1 MSGDYDPNREARLR
15 AIAQERLEREE
26 RLRSEAL
33 RRLALKEQQQ
43 NERAL
48 HLRSLAH
55 QRVLLE
61 EVHQRYGAFLRQLL
75 DDEWFFTLMERTGLS
90 YTEKSFRSNDDGTT
104 TIVTATSAPSL
115 LGAAVVAS
123 GLRLT
128 FSSVP
133 GQSLDTWMRAVPALR
148 EAFGMSS
155 MQVAQERVGEVTV
168 HIMS

>member
-1 MSGDYDPNREARLR
+1 
-15 AIAQERLEREE
+15 
-26 RLRSEAL
+26 
-33 RRLALKEQQQ
+33 
-43 NERAL
+43 
-48 HLRSLAH
+48 
-55 QRVLLE
+55 VLLE